1 VSPRI
6 VSLVPSGTETLLSL
20 GAPVTACTRF
30 CEQPGIPH
38 VGGTKNPDIAAI
50 IELDPDFVV
59 MDREENRRE
68 DADAL
73 AEAGVELFVS
83 DVTTVD
89 AAERFVVDLAA
100 RAGRAR
106 PMPPLTPSPVAVA
119 ETTIRA
125 TAFVPIWRRPWMS
138 INRLTYGADLLA
150 RLGVVLVTGEHVD
163 PYPTVDIDEVAA
175 GRPTLV
181 LVPSEPYEFRDAHLE
196 ELRVAFGAGVPV
208 VRVDGRDLFWWGSRT
223 SGALSRLGA
232 QLAPL
237 IP

>member
-1 VSPRI
+1 MSPRI

-20 GAPVTACTRF
+20 GAPVMACTRF

-73 AEAGVELFVS
+73 AEAGIELFVS

-100 RAGRAR
+100 RVG
-106 PMPPLTPSPVAVA
+106 
-119 ETTIRA
+119 
-125 TAFVPIWRRPWMS
+125 
-138 INRLTYGADLLA
+138 LA
-150 RLGVVLVTGEHVD
+150 A
-163 PYPTVDIDEVAA
+163 PVAA
-175 GRPTLV
+175 GRGGGRGDDDPRDCVRADLASSVDVDQPSDVRRRPPRPASASRWSPMMNPTAIPTVDLDDVVARRPDVV
-181 LVPSEPYEFRDAHLE
+181 LVPSEPYEFRDGHLD
-196 ELRVAFGAGVPV
+196 ELRDAFGAAVPV

-223 SGALSRLGA
+223 PGAVSRLRA
-232 QLAPL
+232 QLDPL